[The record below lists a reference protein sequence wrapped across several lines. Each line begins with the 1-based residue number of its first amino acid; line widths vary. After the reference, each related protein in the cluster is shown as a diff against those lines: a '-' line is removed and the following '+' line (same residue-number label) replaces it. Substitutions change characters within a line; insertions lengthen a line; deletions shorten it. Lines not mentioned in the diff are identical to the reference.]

1 MRGSPRKLGA
11 PLALSVGL
19 LAAVAPCSARAMVL
33 RLLDEELRAPAL
45 EEVSPPDLAATV
57 LGRLKYSD
65 RSDDGAQQGGGQAQ
79 PETAAPEPSP
89 PPAPGEERKPDLST
103 PEPAPPQNPPDV
115 DLLGSPSQP
124 PPVVDVEGLR
134 LRRTMLNVHQG
145 LGLGLLGLQIG
156 TTVLGQLNYS
166 DHYHGG
172 NTGKYKTPHA
182 VLAYSTLGVFA
193 TTGIIALLA
202 PKPVNGD
209 QGFDRVAFHKYAMLA
224 AAAGM
229 VAEGV
234 LGIVTKNREGYQNQK
249 DIATV
254 HLAIGY
260 ATLAAVAAGVSAL
273 VF

>member
-1 MRGSPRKLGA
+1 MRRSPRKLGA
-11 PLALSVGL
+11 PWALAVGL
-19 LAAVAPCSARAMVL
+19 LAALAPCSARAMAL

-45 EEVSPPDLAATV
+45 EEVSLPDLTATV
-57 LGRLKYSD
+57 LGRFKYSD
-65 RSDDGAQQGGGQAQ
+65 RSEDGDQQGGGQGQ

-89 PPAPGEERKPDLST
+89 SPAPGEEKKPDLST
-103 PEPAPPQNPPDV
+103 PEPAPPQNPPAF
-115 DLLGSPSQP
+115 DLLGAPSQP
-124 PPVVDVEGLR
+124 PPVVDLEALR
-134 LRRTMLNVHQG
+134 LRRTMLNVHQT
-145 LGLGLLGLQIG
+145 LGLGLLGLDIA

-166 DHYHGG
+166 DRFNGD
-172 NTGKYKTPHA
+172 NTGRYKTPHA
-182 VLAYSTLGVFA
+182 ALAYSTLGVFA
-193 TTGIIALLA
+193 ATGLIAYLA
-202 PKPVNGD
+202 PKPVKGD